1 MMDTKWH
8 LHNPVFIS
16 VSLAQ
21 VFTKMTMPDNNIP
34 GMSFITIQ
42 VEVKKVNESL
52 VKAFLQL
59 SNDL

>member
-1 MMDTKWH
+1 MDTKWH

-21 VFTKMTMPDNNIP
+21 VFTKMAMPDNNIP

-59 SNDL
+59 NNDL